1 MVLELGRGGWV
12 TKLEKSDKIYE
23 RSLRYELILIFTK
36 TLQAA
41 LPYNNYKIE
50 NDACLIIIGA
60 FLKSYYSHKWEGYI
74 RVCEKGVKQ
83 EVGRGGQSQCVRKK
97 YHI

>member
-1 MVLELGRGGWV
+1 MA
-12 TKLEKSDKIYE
+12 TKLQNSDKIFE
-23 RSLRYELILIFTK
+23 RSLSDQLILIFIK
-36 TLQAA
+36 NLQAES
-41 LPYNNYKIE
+41 PQMNCKIK